1 MTFIRCRTCGKYLA
15 AGNAVAR
22 GYCTE
27 ECTLSYPSCVTC
39 GRYFLSGT
47 GFDNDH
53 CSKDCVIK
61 YEIFRKYGPEPVT
74 VVTEV

>member
-1 MTFIRCRTCGKYLA
+1 MRFIRCRSCGKYLNA
-15 AGNAVAR
+15 RDAVAR
-22 GYCTE
+22 AYCSQ
-27 ECTLSYPSCVTC
+27 ECMGTYASCVTC
-39 GRYFLSGT
+39 GTYFPSGT
-47 GFDNDH
+47 GFDAEH